1 MTVETLH
8 DTFVYELQQAYHID
22 TELVDV
28 LATLDESTADDEIS
42 EGFQT
47 DQRESADHVRRLKR
61 VFDLLDEDPEPR
73 QSHAFDGIIE
83 DHQAFLSEAAEDT
96 DLVDLYNVG
105 TAMKIERLEITT
117 YEGLLNHAD
126 QLDLPSEATELL
138 EENLDDEEAT
148 LRELEGTVDG
158 STVEQLLGRLAG

>member
-8 DTFVYELQQAYHID
+8 EKFVYELQQAYHID

-28 LATLDESTADDEIS
+28 LATLEESTADDEIS
-42 EGFQT
+42 EQFQT
-47 DQRESADHVRRLKR
+47 HQRESADHVRRLKR
-61 VFDLLDEDPEPR
+61 VFDMLDEEPEPR
-73 QSHAFDGIIE
+73 HSQAFEGIIE
-83 DHQAFLSEAAEDT
+83 DRQAFLSEATEET

-117 YEGLLNHAD
+117 YEGLLNHAE
-126 QLDLPSEATELL
+126 QLNLPTEATELL

-148 LRELEGTVDG
+148 LRELERTVDS
-158 STVEQLLGRLAG
+158 STVEQLLGRLAE